1 MNSGKGNMVLLTIMS
16 IATLLVAVV
25 GATFAYFGALIKGG
39 DTSPTFEITSG
50 TLSTEYDSAT
60 SSTIEA
66 GYVNTGEVIGTKEI
80 YVTGIVTGSNNFKYE
95 VTLDVTNN
103 TYAEGEL
110 FYTITSTNESN
121 NGQAIAST
129 TEPIAIPSG
138 VNTISIG
145 SGVFAG
151 PTTAGLKH
159 KYTISI
165 VRNASVDQDTNK
177 SFNAR
182 FYVTQSSSQSK
193 K

>member
-39 DTSPTFEITSG
+39 DASPTFEVTSG
-50 TLSTEYDSAT
+50 TLSTEYNGLAT
-60 SSTIEA
+60 VDA

-121 NGQAIAST
+121 NGQTIATSTEAVAIPAGT
-129 TEPIAIPSG
+129 NTIAIG
-138 VNTISIG
+138 T
-145 SGVFAG
+145 GVFAG

-159 KYTISI
+159 KYTINI
-165 VRNASVDQDTNK
+165 VRNASVDQDMNK

-182 FYVTQSSSQSK
+182 FYVAQSASQSK